1 MEHKQYPV
9 GRFHYDESTL
19 DLEACKMTIKNF
31 PDHVQKI
38 AALLQDGHMDIPYRS
53 GGWTARQVIHHV
65 ADSHSHALL
74 RIKCALSEHNPTI
87 KPYAEDVYATL
98 PDYDLPVDSA
108 LQILY
113 GVHMRWS
120 TLLEHLTASQWNRT
134 YFHPGSQKVFTIKHA
149 TAMYDW
155 HCRHHLGHLQLCLSI
170 V

>member
-108 LQILY
+108 QQILY
-113 GVHMRWS
+113 EMEYSFRASYGIAVES
-120 TLLEHLTASQWNRT
+120 HLFPSWFSESFYHQTCHSN
-134 YFHPGSQKVFTIKHA
+134 V
-149 TAMYDW
+149 
-155 HCRHHLGHLQLCLSI
+155 
-170 V
+170 